1 MNSVISAPARRLL
14 AGIGLYQRLFAG
26 RPSPCR
32 SQPTC
37 SVYAA
42 DAIRRHGAVRGA
54 WLTARRISRCH
65 PWGGCGLDPVP
76 D

>member
-1 MNSVISAPARRLL
+1 VSAAARLL
-14 AGIGLYQRLFAG
+14 VAVIGLYQRVFAG

-32 SQPTC
+32 FQPTC
-37 SVYAA
+37 SVYGA
-42 DAIRRHGAVRGA
+42 DAIRRHGAGRGV

-65 PWGGCGLDPVP
+65 PWGGHGLDPVP

>member
-1 MNSVISAPARRLL
+1 MSVAARFLL
-14 AGIGLYQRLFAG
+14 AGIGLYQRVFAG

-32 SQPTC
+32 FQPTC

-42 DAIRRHGAVRGA
+42 DAIRRHGALRGG
-54 WLTARRISRCH
+54 WFGARRISRCH
-65 PWGGCGLDPVP
+65 PWGGRGLDPVP